1 MNREKAEQ
9 LTRIYNT
16 LLTVKTSGEDTI
28 TMGVCLNAF
37 KTFMTNLKIVDE
49 ATSQSEENHI

>member
-28 TMGVCLNAF
+28 TMGVCLSAF
-37 KTFMTNLKIVDE
+37 KTFMTNLEIVDE
-49 ATSQSEENHI
+49 VFSQPDENHI